1 MNQSDSPFLVNRYL
15 CGMNEGLA
23 LRGLEVPDWYLA
35 MELSYLEVVCQI
47 TELQQKRDSIRREI
61 RERMKAEGI
70 HLIASDLTS
79 SVLMDDFFVRRV
91 DFRRLKSRYPCVYQ
105 DCLGK
110 ESRKRPGIS
119 IRLK

>member
-1 MNQSDSPFLVNRYL
+1 
-15 CGMNEGLA
+15 MNEGLA
-23 LRGLEVPDWYLA
+23 LRGLNVPDWYLE
-35 MELSYLEVVCQI
+35 MERSYLEVVCQI
-47 TELQQKRDSIRREI
+47 IELQQKRDSIRREI
-61 RERMKAEGI
+61 RDSMKAEGI

-79 SVLMDDFFVRRV
+79 SVLMDGFWVRRV
-91 DFRRLKSRYPCVYQ
+91 DFKRLKSRYPCVYQ